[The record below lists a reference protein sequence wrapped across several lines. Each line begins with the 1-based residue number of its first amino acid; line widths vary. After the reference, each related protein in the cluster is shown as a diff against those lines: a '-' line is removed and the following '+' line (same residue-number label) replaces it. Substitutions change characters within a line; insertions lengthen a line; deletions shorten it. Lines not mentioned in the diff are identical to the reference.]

1 MTTNPVGS
9 EPPRLRGR
17 PPNRNRDREILRIAQ
32 EIIADRGVSAVTM
45 DEVSVRAGA
54 SKATLYRR
62 WPNRVALVEAAA
74 AAFQWDDRV
83 PDTGNLVDDLNELM
97 RSWNMPEGFDAG
109 AVEKI
114 IRSVVHSQP
123 AWAAFHS
130 ATART
135 REDALAVVV
144 ERAVARGEALPG
156 RNVALLNRIAQ
167 AMVADAIVLRG
178 EAMTDAVLAEIVEC
192 ILVPLLTGVHQPEID
207 GSPVGGEPP
216 SRPSPGGG
224 RARHM

>member
-1 MTTNPVGS
+1 MTMNPSRS
-9 EPPRLRGR
+9 EQPRLRGR
-17 PPNRNRDREILRIAQ
+17 PLDRNRDREIIRITQ
-32 EIIADRGVSAVTM
+32 EIIAEHGIPAVTM
-45 DEVSVRAGA
+45 DEVSVRAAA

-62 WPNRVALVEAAA
+62 WPNRVALIEAAA

-97 RSWNMPEGFDAG
+97 RSWNMPEGFDSE
-109 AVEKI
+109 AVENVIK
-114 IRSVVHSQP
+114 SVVHFQP

-178 EAMTDAVLAEIVEC
+178 EKMSDTVLVEIVEC
-192 ILVPLLTGVHQPEID
+192 ILVPLLTGVHQNALD
-207 GSPVGGEPP
+207 D
-216 SRPSPGGG
+216 
-224 RARHM
+224 